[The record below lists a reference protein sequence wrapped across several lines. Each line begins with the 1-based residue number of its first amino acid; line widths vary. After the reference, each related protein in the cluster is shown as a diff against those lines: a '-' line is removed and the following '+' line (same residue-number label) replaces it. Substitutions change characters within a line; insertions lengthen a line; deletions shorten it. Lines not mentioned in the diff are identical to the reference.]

1 MTPKTC
7 AWLLLGAATLLLA
20 ACHPETT
27 QGSVVLTQVPVGAP
41 APQDAT
47 VLDARY
53 PSGSRV
59 VLLSPPFGAQAV
71 RVLSEGL
78 EAAGDPC
85 VSWDGCWV
93 YFAGRGKD
101 GQGWQI
107 YRVAA
112 GGGSPERITEAP
124 GGAMDPAV
132 AAHEELV
139 YSSPVPKA
147 GRLWVSQEPP
157 SLYGMLPGKA
167 PRRLT
172 FGPDGAV
179 NSTVLQDGRILYVG
193 ASASDSRRAQ
203 PHLCLYTVN
212 NDGTEVTAYAGQD
225 DGVNAVRRPRE
236 LGDGRIGFLA
246 SRGYEPGST
255 EWAEGVRSAAPFAT
269 RAKLF
274 PFPGRGC
281 RSVEPTPEGE
291 LLVCADAAGMA
302 GRSMAANA
310 ALFRLAPGAA
320 GLGAPVF
327 DDPSWNSIEATC
339 IARRDEPAGHTT
351 AVMPAA
357 SQGTILCLNANDS
370 CEPAA
375 NGTSSPAAHLRVT
388 AIVGAGQP
396 RVLGTVPVAAD
407 GSVLVRLPA
416 GVPLGFDTLD
426 GAGRVLRHQP
436 PAVWL
441 LPGENRAC
449 VGCHEPRN
457 HSPRNVRP
465 LAVQT
470 DPESLGLT
478 EKNPSR

>member
-7 AWLLLGAATLLLA
+7 AWLLLGAATFLLA
-20 ACHPETT
+20 ACHPEST
-27 QGSVVLTQVPVGAP
+27 QGSVVLTQVPSGVP
-41 APQDAT
+41 ASRDAT

-53 PSGSRV
+53 PHGSRV
-59 VLLSPPFGAQAV
+59 VLLSPPFGAQSL

-85 VSWDGCWV
+85 VSWDGRSV
-93 YFAGRGKD
+93 YFAGKGRD

-107 YRVAA
+107 YKVAA
-112 GGGSPERITEAP
+112 GGGSPERVTEAP

-132 AAHEELV
+132 AAHDELV
-139 YSSPVPKA
+139 YSSPVPMA
-147 GRLWVSQEPP
+147 GQLWTSTEAPA
-157 SLYGMLPGKA
+157 LYGMLPGKA

-179 NSTVLQDGRILYVG
+179 NSTVLRDGRVLYV
-193 ASASDSRRAQ
+193 SAAARDNARSQ

-225 DGVNAVRRPRE
+225 DGVDAVRRPRE
-236 LGDGRIGFLA
+236 LGDGRICFLA
-246 SRGYEPGST
+246 SQAYGPGSA

-269 RAKLF
+269 RANLF

-291 LLVCADAAGMA
+291 LLVCADTSGVA
-302 GRSMAANA
+302 GRSMTAHA
-310 ALFRLAPGAA
+310 ALFRVAPGAVE
-320 GLGAPVF
+320 LGAPVF
-327 DDPSWNSIEATC
+327 DDPEWNSIEATC
-339 IARRDEPAGHTT
+339 IAHRDGPAGHTT
-351 AVMPAA
+351 AVMPGA

-370 CEPAA
+370 SDPAA
-375 NGTSSPAAHLRVT
+375 NGSGSPAAHLRVT
-388 AIVGAGQP
+388 AIVGAGQL
-396 RVLGTVPVAAD
+396 RVLGSVPVAPD

-416 GVPLGFDTLD
+416 GVPLGFYTLD
-426 GAGRVLRHQP
+426 GADRVLRHQP
-436 PAVWL
+436 PVVWL
-441 LPGENRAC
+441 QPGENRAC

-470 DPESLGLT
+470 DPVSLVLSGT
-478 EKNPSR
+478 NPSP